1 MIFLLISFLER
12 ITNYGNY
19 NSYFCIVLI
28 MRIEFSHIGKQLS
41 TRVAGAAVRKKIV
54 QRIKMNECV
63 VFDFTGVEIV
73 SNSFAD
79 ECFAKLM
86 VEFDLPKVKEHTT
99 FQNASP
105 FIKAVIA
112 NSFKER
118 LQAIHAH

>member
-1 MIFLLISFLER
+1 
-12 ITNYGNY
+12 
-19 NSYFCIVLI
+19 

-41 TRVAGAAVRKKIV
+41 TRVAGASVRNTIISSIEK
-54 QRIKMNECV
+54 NEKV
-63 VFDFTGVEIV
+63 IFDFSNVEIV

-86 VEFDLPKVKEHTT
+86 IDFDLPRIKAHTT

-118 LQAIHAH
+118 LQALHVG

>member
-1 MIFLLISFLER
+1 
-12 ITNYGNY
+12 
-19 NSYFCIVLI
+19 

>member
-1 MIFLLISFLER
+1 MH
-12 ITNYGNY
+12 T
-19 NSYFCIVLI
+19 

-41 TRVAGAAVRKKIV
+41 TRVSGASVRKKVI
-54 QRIKMNECV
+54 QCIEKNEKV
-63 VFDFTGVEIV
+63 IFDFSEVEIV

-86 VEFDLPKVKEHTT
+86 LDFDLPRVKAHTT
-99 FQNASP
+99 FENASP

-118 LQAIHAH
+118 LQALHTR

>member
-1 MIFLLISFLER
+1 
-12 ITNYGNY
+12 
-19 NSYFCIVLI
+19 
-28 MRIEFSHIGKQLS
+28 MRIEFLHIGRQLS
-41 TRVAGAAVRKKIV
+41 TRVAGAAVRKQIV
-54 QRIKMNECV
+54 QGIKMNETV
-63 VFDFTGVEIV
+63 VFDFSGVEIV

-86 VEFDLPKVKEHTT
+86 VEFDLPKLKEHTT

-118 LQAIHAH
+118 LQAIHAHSH

>member
-1 MIFLLISFLER
+1 M
-12 ITNYGNY
+12 
-19 NSYFCIVLI
+19 

-41 TRVAGAAVRKKIV
+41 TRVAGSAMRKQIIRGIEKNEKI
-54 QRIKMNECV
+54 
-63 VFDFTGVEIV
+63 VFDFSGVEIV

-86 VEFDLPKVKEHTT
+86 IHFDLPVVKKHTT

-118 LQAIHAH
+118 LQMIHSH

>member
-1 MIFLLISFLER
+1 
-12 ITNYGNY
+12 
-19 NSYFCIVLI
+19 
-28 MRIEFSHIGKQLS
+28 MRIEFSQIGKQLS
-41 TRVAGAAVRKKIV
+41 TRVTGAAMRKQIMQWIEKKKKIV
-54 QRIKMNECV
+54 
-63 VFDFTGVEIV
+63 FDFSGVEIV

-86 VEFDLPKVKEHTT
+86 IHFDLPVVKEHTT

-118 LQAIHAH
+118 LQAIHSH

>member
-1 MIFLLISFLER
+1 
-12 ITNYGNY
+12 
-19 NSYFCIVLI
+19 
-28 MRIEFSHIGKQLS
+28 MRIEFSHIGTQLS
-41 TRVAGAAVRKKIV
+41 TRIAGAAIRKKIV
-54 QRIKMNECV
+54 QSIERNEKV
-63 VFDFTGVEIV
+63 IFDFSEVEIV

-86 VEFDLPKVKEHTT
+86 LDFDLSKVKEHTT

-118 LQAIHAH
+118 LQALHS

>member
-1 MIFLLISFLER
+1 M
-12 ITNYGNY
+12 
-19 NSYFCIVLI
+19 
-28 MRIEFSHIGKQLS
+28 
-41 TRVAGAAVRKKIV
+41 RKKIV
-54 QRIKMNECV
+54 QYIEKNERI
-63 VFDFTGVEIV
+63 VFDFSGVEIV

-86 VEFDLPKVKEHTT
+86 VDFDLPRVKEQTT
-99 FQNASP
+99 IQNASP